1 MKLSRL
7 AAQIKTSPI
16 LSIAAEI
23 NARRARGEELHNLT
37 VGDFDSS
44 IFPIPHGLTE
54 AVVAAYRDYQT
65 NYPGAAGQVE
75 IRAAVAAMLNRTC
88 GLDYAADDVIIAGGS
103 RPLIYAVYRTIVDPN
118 ERVVYPVPSWNNEA
132 YAAIL
137 GAQTVPV
144 ETTPENHFMPTAEA
158 LAPHLKD
165 AVLLALC
172 SPQNP
177 TGTLFAE
184 HNLKAICELVVAENR
199 RRARKSP
206 HKSPQKPLYV
216 MFDQVYWALTFGA
229 DAFRHPLIVCPEI
242 RDYAVFV
249 DGLSKGFAATGVRV
263 GWATGPRPL
272 IMKMSSLIAHVGAW
286 APKPEQIATGVFLE
300 DRRAVE
306 RHLTDFR
313 ERLAARLGR
322 FHAGFMALKKKGYGV
337 DAIAPQGGIYLS
349 VKIELQGRAVAAG
362 KGRDQGAEK
371 PLDSDAAAQDFLLN
385 EAKIGVLPFSWFGAK
400 NCTDWFRLSVGTCRR
415 AQIPDIMA
423 SLESALDKLA

>member
-7 AAQIKTSPI
+7 AAQIKISPI
-16 LSIAAEI
+16 LAIAAEI

-44 IFPIPHGLTE
+44 IFPIPDGLTE
-54 AVVAAYRDYQT
+54 AVVAAYRDHQT
-65 NYPGAAGQVE
+65 NYPGVAGQPE
-75 IRAAVAAMLNRTC
+75 IRGAVAALLNRAC

-118 ERVVYPVPSWNNEA
+118 ERVVYPVPSWNNET

-137 GAQTVPV
+137 GAQTAPV
-144 ETTPENHFMPTAEA
+144 ETAPENHFMPTAEG

-184 HNLKAICELVVAENR
+184 RNLKAICELVVAENR
-199 RRARKSP
+199 RRGRA
-206 HKSPQKPLYV
+206 QKPLYV

-229 DAFRHPLIVCPEI
+229 GVFRHPLAVCPPI

-249 DGLSKGFAATGVRV
+249 DGMSKGFAATGVRV

-272 IMKMSSLIAHVGAW
+272 IMKMSSLIAHMGAW
-286 APKPEQIATGVFLE
+286 APKPEQIAAGVFLA

-306 RHLTDFR
+306 RHLAGFR
-313 ERLAARLGR
+313 EKLAARLGD
-322 FHAGFMALKKKGYGV
+322 FHAGFMALKKKGHGV

-349 VKIELQGRAVAAG
+349 VKIQLQGRTHHHLDAAGNNVG
-362 KGRDQGAEK
+362 KGREK
-371 PLDSDAAAQDFLLN
+371 PLDGAAAAQDFLLN

-415 AQIPDIMA
+415 EQIPGILTD
-423 SLESALDKLA
+423 LEAALDRLV